1 MATFFNLSGA
11 FPFSSAQTEGR
22 LPLGFGKSLK
32 NLNESYH
39 IVYMTSVCTLF
50 CAPVG

>member
-11 FPFSSAQTEGR
+11 SPFSSAQTARR
-22 LPLGFGKSLK
+22 LPLSFGNSLK

-50 CAPVG
+50 YAPVG